1 MASHH
6 HVEYGEQL
14 SAVQKIPDEL
24 SELLGLQKRVKVV
37 EKALIKIEKLVT
49 KENISANTKLE
60 AAMRQIEEF
69 KLKGGSNPEN
79 VKRPHEISESE
90 NGLLTKDIVLD
101 QISECS
107 SYGVSKRERLN
118 AGSQK
123 LGSWDNAD
131 SQRFESW
138 DAADVDGSI
147 DLTVGKGKKEKG
159 KKVNSEIMVE
169 KELGVDKLEIARTF
183 SQPRREINKTKVLER
198 LNSDVQRLTN
208 LQITVQDLKRKMEIT
223 EKGKKGKEGKDTVD
237 RDTLKEQLVEA
248 EEAIMKFFDLNGK
261 LMKSVEDGF
270 FSAAD
275 AKPGM
280 DSEESGN
287 ARRRRISEQA
297 RRVSEKIGRLQL
309 EVQKIQFV
317 LLKLDDESE
326 KELKAKA
333 RIAEAKRRILL
344 RDYLYGG
351 GRNINKKK
359 RSAFCACVQPST
371 RGD

>member
-6 HVEYGEQL
+6 QVENGEQL
-14 SAVQKIPDEL
+14 SADQKIPDEL
-24 SELLGLQKRVKVV
+24 SELLHLQKRVKVI
-37 EKALIKIEKLVT
+37 EKALIEIEKLVT
-49 KENISANTKLE
+49 KEHISTTTKLE
-60 AAMRQIEEF
+60 AAMRQIEEL
-69 KLKGGSNPEN
+69 KLKGGPNPEN
-79 VKRPHEISESE
+79 LKRPHEISESE
-90 NGLLTKDIVLD
+90 NVLLTKDIVLD
-101 QISECS
+101 QMSECS

-123 LGSWDNAD
+123 LGSWDSTD

-138 DAADVDGSI
+138 DTADVGGSI
-147 DLTVGKGKKEKG
+147 DLTVGKGKKDKG
-159 KKVNSEIMVE
+159 KHVNSEIMVE

-208 LQITVQDLKRKMEIT
+208 LQITVQDLKRKIEIT
-223 EKGKKGKEGKDTVD
+223 EMGTKGKETVD

-261 LMKSVEDGF
+261 LMKGVEDVF

-287 ARRRRISEQA
+287 ARRKRISEQA

-333 RIAEAKRRILL
+333 RIAEARRRVLL

-351 GRNINKKK
+351 GRNFNKKK

-371 RGD
+371 MGD